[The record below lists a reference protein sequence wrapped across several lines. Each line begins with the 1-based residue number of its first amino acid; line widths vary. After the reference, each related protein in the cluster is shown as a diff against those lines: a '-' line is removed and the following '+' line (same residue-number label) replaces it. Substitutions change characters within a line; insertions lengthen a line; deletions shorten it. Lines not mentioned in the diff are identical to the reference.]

1 MATVTLLDCKIFL
14 GGYNLSGYHN
24 SIDVGYGAEMLD
36 DTVFG
41 TSGTRSSKPGL
52 KTFEFNGSIFW
63 DTTIDGVIFQ
73 RIGADRE
80 VMSFAPEGNAPGDRA
95 YFIRAVNGT
104 YNPLSGEVGAL
115 MASEFTGASANT
127 PLVRGSVII
136 PPTPALTASG
146 SSAIINFGAPVTLE
160 QIVYGALHVTIPP
173 EQLDTTIT
181 VTISSAPDAA
191 MAAPTVRLT
200 FTAAAVSGAQ
210 WLELVGPITDQYWRA
225 DWVIAG
231 AAPSVNV
238 FLVLGIQ

>member
-24 SIDVGYGAEMLD
+24 SIDLGYGAEMLD

-63 DTTIDGVIFQ
+63 DTQVDGVIFD
-73 RIGADRE
+73 RIGAQRE

-136 PPTPALTASG
+136 PASPALTASG
-146 SSAIINFGAPVTLE
+146 SSPIIDIGRVVTLD
-160 QIVYGALHVTIPP
+160 QLVYAALHVMLP
-173 EQLDTTIT
+173 EGSDATIT
-181 VTISSAPDAA
+181 VTIESAADAGF
-191 MAAPTVRLT
+191 AAPTNRFT
-200 FTAAAVSGAQ
+200 FAVAAASGAQ
-210 WLELVGPITDQYWRA
+210 WLELAGPLTDQYWRA
-225 DWVIAG
+225 SWVITG
-231 AAPSVNV
+231 TAPSVNV
-238 FLVLGIQ
+238 FLVLGVQ